1 MEWIDIGCN
10 LGHES
15 FEHDRHAVVQRAA
28 DAGVLQLVLTGA
40 SVAGSERARQL
51 AADNP
56 ARMRATAGVHP
67 HLAAEVDNDAL
78 TRLRELHA
86 LDVVAAVGE
95 CGLDYFRD
103 ISPRPVQQR
112 AFEQQLALAETC
124 GKPVFLHQREAHA
137 DFRAILSEFRDRLGP
152 VVVHCFTDTR
162 QALYDYLDLDC
173 HIGITGWV
181 CDERRGR
188 PLKEI
193 VPAIPAERLMLET
206 DAPYLKPRNL
216 RPKARTHRNEPCW
229 LPWIGGTVAALRGVS
244 PALLAE
250 QTSANARGFFGL
262 PVAPA
267 AKEKPR
273 VHPPTRA
280 GRVRLPGV
288 PERSSV
294 HAAAF
299 AAS

>member
-15 FEHDRHAVVQRAA
+15 FENDRHAVVQRAA
-28 DAGVLQLVLTGA
+28 EAGVLQLVLTGA

-78 TRLRELHA
+78 TRLKELYA

-112 AFEQQLALAETC
+112 AFEQQLALAEAC
-124 GKPVFLHQREAHA
+124 GKPVFLHQRDAHP
-137 DFRAILSEFRDRLGP
+137 DFRAMLAEFRDRLGP

-173 HIGITGWV
+173 HIGVTGWV

-193 VPAIPAERLMLET
+193 VPEIPSDRLMLET

-216 RPKARTHRNEPCW
+216 RPKVRTHRNEPCW

-262 PVAPA
+262 P
-267 AKEKPR
+267 
-273 VHPPTRA
+273 
-280 GRVRLPGV
+280 
-288 PERSSV
+288 
-294 HAAAF
+294 
-299 AAS
+299 